1 MGCKTCKQKKQK
13 EEYSQ
18 NNDDTINLIPQEII
32 DGNYNGNFFFKLIA
46 FFTIIIAIPFILLV
60 LLCQLF
66 ISFFLP
72 KSLPKVSNKFKAFMM
87 KIFTFYAEFKVKRE
101 LKKRDKQFKEN
112 RGYEEGSELIDI
124 EDIEVY
130 KDNNKK
136 K

>member
-72 KSLPKVSNKFKAFMM
+72 KSLPKVSKKFKAFLMSGLGG
-87 KIFTFYAEFKVKRE
+87 KYAPLTFDSWYNT
-101 LKKRDKQFKEN
+101 LIQKEA
-112 RGYEEGSELIDI
+112 
-124 EDIEVY
+124 
-130 KDNNKK
+130 KDNDAKK
-136 K
+136 DS

>member
-72 KSLPKVSNKFKAFMM
+72 KSLPKVSKKFKAFMM

-101 LKKRDKQFKEN
+101 LKILKCIKIITKKSKVIYRCLN
-112 RGYEEGSELIDI
+112 LIELGQHLVIVMVI
-124 EDIEVY
+124 
-130 KDNNKK
+130 
-136 K
+136 